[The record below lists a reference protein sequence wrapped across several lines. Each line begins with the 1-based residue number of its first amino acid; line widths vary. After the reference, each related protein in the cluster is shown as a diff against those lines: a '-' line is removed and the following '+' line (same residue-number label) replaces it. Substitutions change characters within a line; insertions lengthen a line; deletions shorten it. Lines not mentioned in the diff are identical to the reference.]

1 MTKLWGSGGPMP
13 ILSQLY
19 QVLNSFIHRGPFLAR
34 ESPLGR
40 HIRLD
45 ALILQL
51 RVAEPDPEEPSEYMR
66 YDDVWPVEELE
77 KDLHVNLEVYI
88 SRVVDRGLLFGA
100 VDQIVFRFAGET
112 TKWEVSRQKIG
123 DMREW
128 NAYHFDWGVPG
139 SSSLEASGEFPQP
152 KPEPSQSNAPD
163 EDF

>member
-1 MTKLWGSGGPMP
+1 
-13 ILSQLY
+13 
-19 QVLNSFIHRGPFLAR
+19 
-34 ESPLGR
+34 
-40 HIRLD
+40 
-45 ALILQL
+45 
-51 RVAEPDPEEPSEYMR
+51 MR
-66 YDDVWPVEELE
+66 YDDVCPVEELE
-77 KDLHVNLEVYI
+77 KDLHVNLEAYI
-88 SRVVDRGLLFGA
+88 SRVVDRGLLFGG

-112 TKWEVSRQKIG
+112 TKWKVYMSRQKIG